1 MNFPNCTKSTGS
13 QGNIGM
19 GKKIFI
25 LVVDDDP
32 GARLLMKKTLEQTG
46 FTVIEAENGRKAVA
60 AFETLR
66 PDLVL
71 LDVNM
76 PEMNGFEVCR
86 RLRENSGGAAVPVMI
101 ITSADASEDIRR
113 AYDAGATDFMS
124 KPISSLILKERV
136 SFMLRACATSR
147 QLYQSKELLA
157 KAQAVACMGS
167 FFYEPNGS
175 SIHVSDTFRTIFR
188 LADASEA
195 VTWHLLW
202 RKIHSDDRAALAHKL
217 QKLQISGDRFQQD
230 VRLVDPDQG
239 DRFATL
245 QIEAETD
252 NKGKAARF
260 IGIVQDITERKLSE
274 LLERDKN
281 QVMQAIVKKES
292 LTKIFLAITKLL
304 ERQRPYSRAA
314 ICQVGEGRIQTML
327 STSLPAQFCK
337 SMTGRAL
344 STGNGTCAAAAHL
357 EKPVASENT
366 ASSTFWKRSR
376 DAVSAHGILSSVSVP
391 IISGG
396 GQVLGTVALM
406 HHHIYKAAPAD
417 FDLMKNVANLAA
429 LAAEQHHLS
438 EQLNY
443 QARHDYLTGLANR
456 ATLAHWLSQ
465 TLKQSARNPS
475 LGAYLLIDIDRFK
488 HINDSHGHYAGDRLL
503 QEVSKR
509 LQQCVREGDV
519 LSRVGGDEFVLVLSR
534 LKHKQDA
541 VRAAARILES
551 FHSPFMIE
559 SFKGNIEA
567 SIGISLFPQ
576 DGMEGDV
583 LHKNADVA
591 MYIAKNQGGNRFQF
605 FDSKMHEGVVHRLQI
620 ENELRKA
627 LERNEFELHYQPQL
641 DLTSKK
647 LMVMEALIRWNHP
660 EHGQVAPA
668 QFIPVAE
675 ESRLIIPIGR
685 WALREACRQN
695 VEWQKKGLPPV
706 RVAVNVSAVQFTET
720 NFVESIRETLEE
732 TGLDPKWL
740 EVEITET
747 VVMKD
752 LKKARRDLQRIKK
765 MGVTTTLDDFG
776 SGHSS
781 ITYLDQ
787 MPLDGI
793 KIDKHFIGS
802 INIVNALEK
811 CKSHNFVKAFANL
824 AQDLQINLVAEGIE
838 TEHQREILKTLGYRI
853 GQGFL
858 FSAPLPA
865 ADAGNFLDSIV

>member
-1 MNFPNCTKSTGS
+1 MD
-13 QGNIGM
+13 
-19 GKKIFI
+19 KKIFI

-32 GARLLMKKTLEQTG
+32 SARLLMKKTLEQKG
-46 FTVIEAENGRKAVA
+46 FTVIEAENGRKAIAV
-60 AFETLR
+60 FETLR

-76 PEMNGFEVCR
+76 PEMDGFEACR
-86 RLRENSGGAAVPVMI
+86 RLRAHPGGAAVPVMI
-101 ITSADASEDIRR
+101 ITSTDASEDIRR

-136 SFMLRACATSR
+136 SYMLRACATAR

-157 KAQAVACMGS
+157 KAQAVASMGS
-167 FFYEPNGS
+167 FLFEPNGAN
-175 SIHVSDTFRTIFR
+175 IHVSDTFRTIFR
-188 LADASEA
+188 LADANET
-195 VTWHLLW
+195 VTWNLIW

-217 QKLQISGDRFQQD
+217 QKLQISGDGFQQD
-230 VRLVDPDQG
+230 VRLVDPAQG
-239 DRFATL
+239 DRFAML

-252 NKGKAARF
+252 KNGKAARF
-260 IGIVQDITERKLSE
+260 IGMVQDITERKRQE

-281 QVMQAIVKKES
+281 QVMQRIVKKES
-292 LTKIFLAITKLL
+292 LTKVFLEITRLL

-314 ICQVGEGRIQTML
+314 ICQVEDGRIQTMF
-327 STSLPAQFCK
+327 SPSLPAQFCK
-337 SMTGRAL
+337 SMAGSAL
-344 STGNGTCAAAAHL
+344 TTENGTCAAAAYL
-357 EKPVASENT
+357 GKPVVAENT
-366 ASSTFWKRSR
+366 ASSPFWKRYR
-376 DAVSAHGILSSVSVP
+376 DLVTTHGILSSVSAP
-391 IISGG
+391 IISGA

-406 HHHIYKAAPAD
+406 HHHIYEDAPAD
-417 FDLMKNVANLAA
+417 FELMKNVANLAA

-465 TLKQSARNPS
+465 TLKQYARNPS

-488 HINDSHGHYAGDRLL
+488 HINDSHGHYTGDRLL

-509 LQQCVREGDV
+509 LQQCVRKGDV
-519 LSRVGGDEFVLVLSR
+519 LSRVGGDEFVLVLSK

-551 FHSPFMIE
+551 FHQPFMIE
-559 SFKGNIEA
+559 SFKGKVEA

-605 FDSKMHEGVVHRLQI
+605 FDSKMHEGIIQRLQI
-620 ENELRKA
+620 ENDLRKA

-660 EHGQVAPA
+660 EHGQIPPA

-675 ESRLIIPIGR
+675 ESRLIIPIGG
-685 WALREACRQN
+685 WVLKEACRQN
-695 VEWQKKGLPPV
+695 AEWQKNGFPPV

-720 NFVESIRETLEE
+720 NFVESIQEALEE

-752 LKKARRDLQRIKK
+752 LDKARRDLQNIQKL
-765 MGVTTTLDDFG
+765 GVTTTLDDFG

-793 KIDKHFIGS
+793 KIDRHFIGS

-811 CKSHNFVKAFANL
+811 TKSHNFVKAFANL
-824 AQDLQINLVAEGIE
+824 AQDLEINLVAEGIE
-838 TEHQREILKTLGYRI
+838 TEHQREILKTLGYTI

-858 FSAPLPA
+858 FSAPLA
-865 ADAGNFLDSIV
+865 SADAGDFLNSIV